1 MQDGLGSPPPDQRYD
16 YADRSQTSH
25 LWYEVRTCLGFLT
38 RIPVFSVEYSG
49 HASLATAA
57 WAFPIVGLV
66 VGLAGAIILWFT
78 DLFSLGAQLSALVT
92 IAGMTLLTGALHED
106 GLADT
111 ADGFGL
117 SGDKERR
124 LEVMH
129 DPRTGV
135 FGMVALIIAFS
146 GRWLAL
152 GDLIAISHS
161 DGIWALL
168 AANAISRGLLPF
180 VMHAVPHARSDGLS
194 FAAGRPEARP
204 AWIAVSIS
212 ALAAFFA
219 FGFGGAIVIL
229 LLAGIVAF
237 VVTKIAQRLIGGQTG
252 DVLGA
257 IQQLTE
263 LAVLASAASLAA

>member
-1 MQDGLGSPPPDQRYD
+1 MQDGLGDPSKDPRYD

-38 RIPVFSVEYSG
+38 RIPVFAVEYSG

-57 WAFPIVGLV
+57 WAFPIVGMV
-66 VGLAGAIILWFT
+66 VGLAGAILLWFA
-78 DLFSLGAQLSALVT
+78 DLFSLGAQLSALLA
-92 IAGMTLLTGALHED
+92 IAGMTILAGALHED

-129 DPRTGV
+129 DPRIGV
-135 FGMVALIIAFS
+135 FGVIALMVVFS

-152 GDLIAISHS
+152 GDLIAISHANA
-161 DGIWALL
+161 IWALL
-168 AANAISRGLLPF
+168 AASAISRGMLPF
-180 VMHAVPHARSDGLS
+180 VMHAVPHARADGLS

-204 AWIAVSIS
+204 AWIAIAIS
-212 ALAAFFA
+212 ALTAFFA
-219 FGFGGAIVIL
+219 FGFGGAILVL
-229 LLAGIVAF
+229 LIAGIVAF
-237 VVTKIAQRLIGGQTG
+237 IVTKIAQRLIGGQTG

-263 LAVLASAASLAA
+263 LAVLVSAAGLAT